1 MHRTTAIATRAD
13 VEGGTSAD
21 DGRAGGAAMRSPR
34 AFRARVVGS
43 DGVAGVETEVEVSAR
58 GVRVDR
64 IVRRVRDG
72 DEGSGEERRAML
84 GKFPSSSVVSA
95 REGEDAREAVVTV
108 AMDGRSRVIRLA
120 CATADDAR
128 ALVRATLDFGDDGLR
143 QRSAVAASSAV
154 GAGSGSAMG
163 AGSASASTALARD
176 LREENLLLSDALR
189 AAEEALA
196 AARSKA
202 SEGEDYFDNSTVSY
216 EIKVRNL
223 TKNLEFQEARVAQLR
238 ADAAEQQG
246 KIERYRSLEEVL
258 GKENEALRKDLKE
271 TREERDRALRRAEAS
286 EIMAAHAKNEVAALE
301 SGQVSEPEIY
311 DENIELKREIAIANS
326 ARATTDEHLKV
337 TLAHLRAA
345 REENVRITE
354 ELLKKTEE
362 HLDNESRLAE
372 LEQMMDGATLRES
385 TNSKELAIAVQERND
400 AVNRVKVFEKDT
412 KRLSGEVERLVGRL
426 GDAERSALR
435 EKEEIRFECAEQVQE
450 HAARV
455 SKQTALARD
464 ASIEA
469 QKQATLAHNTQM
481 AKQEL
486 EYELHEERRRRMALE
501 RQIEHMEA
509 AKQTIKDFTA
519 DAEATVIRS
528 IQAQREANL
537 EVQRLRIE
545 KHDLRG
551 KFPTTPSSSS
561 PSDGKE
567 AWRTQL
573 GATLDLHRVI
583 RGSPASPP
591 PSETRAGWSRVTD
604 FGSGAAFVS
613 KRPPPSSAQRLD
625 EIKSEIAIIKQRQT
639 PVKPKSLETKFDLQD
654 GPRVTTAPNDVFSTR
669 VCVPDGE

>member
-1 MHRTTAIATRAD
+1 MTAIATRAN
-13 VEGGTSAD
+13 VEGDASAENE
-21 DGRAGGAAMRSPR
+21 RAGGAAMTSPR

-43 DGVAGVETEVEVSAR
+43 DGIAGVETEVEVSAR

-64 IVRRVRDG
+64 IVRRGRDG
-72 DEGSGEERRAML
+72 DDGGGEERRAML

-120 CATADDAR
+120 CANADDAR
-128 ALVRATLDFGDDGLR
+128 ALVRAVLDFGDDGLR
-143 QRSAVAASSAV
+143 QRSAVAASSA
-154 GAGSGSAMG
+154 MG
-163 AGSASASTALARD
+163 AGSASTATALARD

-238 ADAAEQQG
+238 ADVAEQQG
-246 KIERYRSLEEVL
+246 KIERYRALEEVL

-271 TREERDRALRRAEAS
+271 TREERDRSLRRAEAS

-400 AVNRVKVFEKDT
+400 AVNRIKVFEKDT

-567 AWRTQL
+567 AWRAQL

-639 PVKPKSLETKFDLQD
+639 PVKKSLETKFDLQD
-654 GPRVTTAPNDVFSTR
+654 GPRVTTAPNDVFSAR
-669 VCVPDGE
+669 VSVPDGE

>member
-1 MHRTTAIATRAD
+1 MTVASSRT
-13 VEGGTSAD
+13 
-21 DGRAGGAAMRSPR
+21 
-34 AFRARVVGS
+34 FYARVVGS
-43 DGVAGVETEVEVSAR
+43 EGASGVETAVEVSAR

-64 IVRRVRDG
+64 ILRQAVG
-72 DEGSGEERRAML
+72 GGGAGASGGERRALL

-95 REGEDAREAVVTV
+95 REGENEREAVLTV
-108 AMDGRSRVIRLA
+108 AMDGRSRVIRLV
-120 CATADDAR
+120 CANVDDAR

-143 QRSAVAASSAV
+143 QRSAVAAA
-154 GAGSGSAMG
+154 SAMTP
-163 AGSASASTALARD
+163 GSASARATGSSSELVRD

-189 AAEEALA
+189 AAEGALA
-196 AARSKA
+196 AAKANTSK
-202 SEGEDYFDNSTVSY
+202 GEDYFDNSTVSY

-238 ADAAEQQG
+238 ADAEEQRG

-286 EIMAAHAKNEVAALE
+286 EIMVAHAKNEVAALE
-301 SGQVSEPEIY
+301 SGQVSAPEIY
-311 DENIELKREIAIANS
+311 DENIELKREIAITNS

-345 REENVRITE
+345 REENVRLTE

-400 AVNRVKVFEKDT
+400 AVNRVKVFEKDI

-426 GDAERSALR
+426 GDAERTALR

-450 HAARV
+450 HAAKV

-464 ASIEA
+464 AAIEA

-486 EYELHEERRRRMALE
+486 EYELHEERRQRMALE

-528 IQAQREANL
+528 IQSQREANL

-561 PSDGKE
+561 ATDGKE

-583 RGSPASPP
+583 RGSPSSPP
-591 PSETRAGWSRVTD
+591 PSQTRASWSRVTD
-604 FGSGAAFVS
+604 LGSGAVFVS
-613 KRPPPSSAQRLD
+613 KRPLPSSAQRLD

-639 PVKPKSLETKFDLQD
+639 PVKKSLETKFDLQD
-654 GPRVTTAPNDVFSTR
+654 GPRVTTVPNDVFSSE
-669 VCVPDGE
+669 VSVPDDE

>member
-1 MHRTTAIATRAD
+1 MTAIATRAN
-13 VEGGTSAD
+13 VEGDASAD
-21 DGRAGGAAMRSPR
+21 DGRAGGAAMTSPR

-43 DGVAGVETEVEVSAR
+43 DGIAGVETEVEVSAR

-64 IVRRVRDG
+64 IVRSVRDV
-72 DEGSGEERRAML
+72 DEGRGEERRAML

-95 REGEDAREAVVTV
+95 REGEDAREAVLTV

-120 CATADDAR
+120 CANADDAR
-128 ALVRATLDFGDDGLR
+128 ALVRAMLDFGDDGLR
-143 QRSAVAASSAV
+143 QRSAVAASSAM

-163 AGSASASTALARD
+163 AGSASTATALVRD

-258 GKENEALRKDLKE
+258 GKENDALRKDLKE

-400 AVNRVKVFEKDT
+400 AVNRVKVEKDT

-551 KFPTTPSSSS
+551 KFPTTSSSSS

-639 PVKPKSLETKFDLQD
+639 PVKKSLETKFDLQD

-669 VCVPDGE
+669 VSVPDGE

>member
-1 MHRTTAIATRAD
+1 MTVASSRT
-13 VEGGTSAD
+13 
-21 DGRAGGAAMRSPR
+21 
-34 AFRARVVGS
+34 FYARVVGS
-43 DGVAGVETEVEVSAR
+43 EGASGVETAVEVSAR

-64 IVRRVRDG
+64 ILRQAVG
-72 DEGSGEERRAML
+72 GGGAGASGGERRALL

-95 REGEDAREAVVTV
+95 REGENEREAVLTV
-108 AMDGRSRVIRLA
+108 AMDGRSRVIRLV
-120 CATADDAR
+120 CANVDDAR

-143 QRSAVAASSAV
+143 QRSAVAAA
-154 GAGSGSAMG
+154 SAMTP
-163 AGSASASTALARD
+163 GSASARATGSSSELVRD

-189 AAEEALA
+189 AAEGALA
-196 AARSKA
+196 AAKANTSK
-202 SEGEDYFDNSTVSY
+202 GEDYFDNSTVSY

-238 ADAAEQQG
+238 ADAEEQRG

-258 GKENEALRKDLKE
+258 GKENEALRKDLKA

-286 EIMAAHAKNEVAALE
+286 EIMVAHAKNEVAALE
-301 SGQVSEPEIY
+301 SGQVSAPEIY
-311 DENIELKREIAIANS
+311 DENIELKREIAITNS

-345 REENVRITE
+345 REENVRLTE

-400 AVNRVKVFEKDT
+400 AVNRVKVFEKDI

-426 GDAERSALR
+426 GDAERTALR

-450 HAARV
+450 HAAKV

-464 ASIEA
+464 AAIEA

-486 EYELHEERRRRMALE
+486 EYELHEERRQRMALE

-528 IQAQREANL
+528 IQSQREANL

-561 PSDGKE
+561 ATDGKE

-583 RGSPASPP
+583 RGSPSSPP
-591 PSETRAGWSRVTD
+591 PSQTRASWSRVTD
-604 FGSGAAFVS
+604 LGSGAVFVS
-613 KRPPPSSAQRLD
+613 KRPLPSSAQRLD

-639 PVKPKSLETKFDLQD
+639 PVKKSLETKFDLQD
-654 GPRVTTAPNDVFSTR
+654 GPRVTTVPNDVFSSE
-669 VCVPDGE
+669 VSVPDDE

>member
-1 MHRTTAIATRAD
+1 MTMASSRT
-13 VEGGTSAD
+13 
-21 DGRAGGAAMRSPR
+21 
-34 AFRARVVGS
+34 FYARVVGS
-43 DGVAGVETEVEVSAR
+43 EGASGVETAVEVSAR

-64 IVRRVRDG
+64 ILRHAVVVG
-72 DEGSGEERRAML
+72 GGGASGGERRALL

-95 REGEDAREAVVTV
+95 RGGEDEREAVLTV

-120 CATADDAR
+120 CANVDDAR

-143 QRSAVAASSAV
+143 QRSAVAAA
-154 GAGSGSAMG
+154 SAMTP
-163 AGSASASTALARD
+163 GSASARATGSSSELVRD

-196 AARSKA
+196 AAKANTSK
-202 SEGEDYFDNSTVSY
+202 GEDYFDNSTVSY

-238 ADAAEQQG
+238 ADAEEQRG

-258 GKENEALRKDLKE
+258 GKENEALRKDLKA

-301 SGQVSEPEIY
+301 SGQVSAPEIY
-311 DENIELKREIAIANS
+311 DENIELKREIAITNS

-345 REENVRITE
+345 REENVRLTE

-400 AVNRVKVFEKDT
+400 AVNRVKVFEKDI

-426 GDAERSALR
+426 GDAERTALR

-450 HAARV
+450 HAAKV

-464 ASIEA
+464 AAIEA

-486 EYELHEERRRRMALE
+486 EYELHEERRQRMALE

-561 PSDGKE
+561 PTDGKE

-583 RGSPASPP
+583 RGSPSSPP
-591 PSETRAGWSRVTD
+591 PSQTRASWSRVTD
-604 FGSGAAFVS
+604 LGSGAAFVS
-613 KRPPPSSAQRLD
+613 KRPLPSSAQRLD

-639 PVKPKSLETKFDLQD
+639 PVKKSLETKFDLQD
-654 GPRVTTAPNDVFSTR
+654 GPRVTTVPNDVFSSE
-669 VCVPDGE
+669 VSVPNDE

>member
-1 MHRTTAIATRAD
+1 MTMASSRT
-13 VEGGTSAD
+13 
-21 DGRAGGAAMRSPR
+21 
-34 AFRARVVGS
+34 FYARVVGS
-43 DGVAGVETEVEVSAR
+43 EGALGVETAVEVSAR

-64 IVRRVRDG
+64 ILRQAVG
-72 DEGSGEERRAML
+72 GGGGGASGGERRALL

-95 REGEDAREAVVTV
+95 REGKDEREAVLTV

-120 CATADDAR
+120 CANVDDAR

-143 QRSAVAASSAV
+143 QRSAVAAA
-154 GAGSGSAMG
+154 SAMTP
-163 AGSASASTALARD
+163 GSASARATGSSSELVRD

-196 AARSKA
+196 AAKANTSK
-202 SEGEDYFDNSTVSY
+202 GEDYFDNSTVSY

-238 ADAAEQQG
+238 ADAEEQRG

-258 GKENEALRKDLKE
+258 GKENEALRKDLKA

-301 SGQVSEPEIY
+301 SGQVSAPEIY
-311 DENIELKREIAIANS
+311 DENIELKREIAITNS

-345 REENVRITE
+345 REENVRLTE

-362 HLDNESRLAE
+362 HLDNESRMAE

-400 AVNRVKVFEKDT
+400 AVNRVKVFEKDI

-426 GDAERSALR
+426 GDAERTALR

-450 HAARV
+450 HAAKV

-464 ASIEA
+464 AAIEA

-486 EYELHEERRRRMALE
+486 EYELHEERRQRMALE

-561 PSDGKE
+561 PTDGKE

-583 RGSPASPP
+583 RGSPSSTP
-591 PSETRAGWSRVTD
+591 PSQTRASWSRVTD
-604 FGSGAAFVS
+604 LGSGAAFVS
-613 KRPPPSSAQRLD
+613 KRPLPSSAQRLD

-639 PVKPKSLETKFDLQD
+639 PVKKSLETKFDLQD
-654 GPRVTTAPNDVFSTR
+654 GPRVTTVPKDVFSSE
-669 VCVPDGE
+669 VSVPDDE

>member
-1 MHRTTAIATRAD
+1 
-13 VEGGTSAD
+13 
-21 DGRAGGAAMRSPR
+21 
-34 AFRARVVGS
+34 
-43 DGVAGVETEVEVSAR
+43 
-58 GVRVDR
+58 
-64 IVRRVRDG
+64 
-72 DEGSGEERRAML
+72 
-84 GKFPSSSVVSA
+84 
-95 REGEDAREAVVTV
+95 
-108 AMDGRSRVIRLA
+108 
-120 CATADDAR
+120 
-128 ALVRATLDFGDDGLR
+128 
-143 QRSAVAASSAV
+143 
-154 GAGSGSAMG
+154 MG
-163 AGSASASTALARD
+163 AGSASTATALARD

-246 KIERYRSLEEVL
+246 KIERYRALEEVL

-271 TREERDRALRRAEAS
+271 TREERDRSLRRAEAS

-400 AVNRVKVFEKDT
+400 AVNRIKVFEKDT

-567 AWRTQL
+567 AWR
-573 GATLDLHRVI
+573 A
-583 RGSPASPP
+583 
-591 PSETRAGWSRVTD
+591 
-604 FGSGAAFVS
+604 
-613 KRPPPSSAQRLD
+613 
-625 EIKSEIAIIKQRQT
+625 
-639 PVKPKSLETKFDLQD
+639 
-654 GPRVTTAPNDVFSTR
+654 
-669 VCVPDGE
+669 

>member
-1 MHRTTAIATRAD
+1 MTMASSRT
-13 VEGGTSAD
+13 
-21 DGRAGGAAMRSPR
+21 
-34 AFRARVVGS
+34 FYARVVGS
-43 DGVAGVETEVEVSAR
+43 EGASGVETAVEVSAR

-64 IVRRVRDG
+64 ILRQAVG
-72 DEGSGEERRAML
+72 GGGAGASGGERRALL

-95 REGEDAREAVVTV
+95 REGENEREAVLTV
-108 AMDGRSRVIRLA
+108 AMDGRSRVIRLV
-120 CATADDAR
+120 CANVDDAR

-143 QRSAVAASSAV
+143 QRSAVAAA
-154 GAGSGSAMG
+154 SAMTP
-163 AGSASASTALARD
+163 GSASARATGSSSELVRD

-189 AAEEALA
+189 AAEGALA
-196 AARSKA
+196 AAKANTSK
-202 SEGEDYFDNSTVSY
+202 GEDYFDNSTVSY

-238 ADAAEQQG
+238 ADAEEQRG

-258 GKENEALRKDLKE
+258 GKENEALRKDLKA

-286 EIMAAHAKNEVAALE
+286 EIMVAHAKNEVAALE
-301 SGQVSEPEIY
+301 SGQVSAPEIY
-311 DENIELKREIAIANS
+311 DENIELKREIAITNS

-345 REENVRITE
+345 REENVRLTE

-400 AVNRVKVFEKDT
+400 ALNRVKVFEKDI

-426 GDAERSALR
+426 GDAERTALR

-450 HAARV
+450 HAAKV

-464 ASIEA
+464 AAIEA

-486 EYELHEERRRRMALE
+486 EYELHEERRQRMALE

-528 IQAQREANL
+528 IQSQREANL

-561 PSDGKE
+561 ATDGKE

-583 RGSPASPP
+583 RGSPSSPP
-591 PSETRAGWSRVTD
+591 PSQTRASWSRVTD
-604 FGSGAAFVS
+604 LGSGAVFVS
-613 KRPPPSSAQRLD
+613 KRPLPSSAQRLD

-639 PVKPKSLETKFDLQD
+639 PVKKSLETKFDLQD
-654 GPRVTTAPNDVFSTR
+654 GPRVTTVPNDVFSSE
-669 VCVPDGE
+669 VSVPDDE

>member
-1 MHRTTAIATRAD
+1 MTMASSRT
-13 VEGGTSAD
+13 
-21 DGRAGGAAMRSPR
+21 
-34 AFRARVVGS
+34 FYARVVGS
-43 DGVAGVETEVEVSAR
+43 EGASGVETAVEVSAR

-64 IVRRVRDG
+64 ILRQAVG
-72 DEGSGEERRAML
+72 GGGAGASGGERRALL

-95 REGEDAREAVVTV
+95 REGENEREAVLTV
-108 AMDGRSRVIRLA
+108 AMDGRSRVIRLV
-120 CATADDAR
+120 CANVDDAR

-143 QRSAVAASSAV
+143 QRSAVAAA
-154 GAGSGSAMG
+154 SAMTP
-163 AGSASASTALARD
+163 GSASARATGSSSELVRD

-189 AAEEALA
+189 AAEGALA
-196 AARSKA
+196 AAKANTSK
-202 SEGEDYFDNSTVSY
+202 GEDYFDNSTVSY

-238 ADAAEQQG
+238 ADAEEQRG

-258 GKENEALRKDLKE
+258 GKENEALRKDLKA

-286 EIMAAHAKNEVAALE
+286 EIMVAHAKNEVAALE
-301 SGQVSEPEIY
+301 SGQVSAPEIY
-311 DENIELKREIAIANS
+311 DENIELKREIAITNS

-345 REENVRITE
+345 REENVRLTE

-400 AVNRVKVFEKDT
+400 AVNRVKVFEKDI

-426 GDAERSALR
+426 GDAERTALR

-450 HAARV
+450 HAAKV

-464 ASIEA
+464 AAIEA

-486 EYELHEERRRRMALE
+486 EYELHEERRQRMALE

-528 IQAQREANL
+528 IQSQREANL

-561 PSDGKE
+561 ATDGKE

-583 RGSPASPP
+583 RGSPSSPP
-591 PSETRAGWSRVTD
+591 PSQTRASWSRVTD
-604 FGSGAAFVS
+604 LGSGAVFVS
-613 KRPPPSSAQRLD
+613 KRPLPSSAQRLD

-639 PVKPKSLETKFDLQD
+639 PVKKSLETKFDLQD
-654 GPRVTTAPNDVFSTR
+654 GPRVTTVPNDVFSSE
-669 VCVPDGE
+669 VSVPDDE

>member
-1 MHRTTAIATRAD
+1 MTAIATRAN
-13 VEGGTSAD
+13 VEGDASAD
-21 DGRAGGAAMRSPR
+21 DGRAGGAAMTSPR

-43 DGVAGVETEVEVSAR
+43 DGIAGVETEVEVSAR

-64 IVRRVRDG
+64 IVRSVRDV
-72 DEGSGEERRAML
+72 DEGRGEERRAML

-95 REGEDAREAVVTV
+95 REGEDAREAVLTV

-120 CATADDAR
+120 CANADDAR
-128 ALVRATLDFGDDGLR
+128 ALVRAMLDFGDDGLR
-143 QRSAVAASSAV
+143 QRSAVAASSAM

-163 AGSASASTALARD
+163 AGSASTATALVRD

-258 GKENEALRKDLKE
+258 GKENDALRKDLKE

-400 AVNRVKVFEKDT
+400 AVNRVKVEKDT

-551 KFPTTPSSSS
+551 KFPTTSSSSS

-567 AWRTQL
+567 AWRAQL

-639 PVKPKSLETKFDLQD
+639 PVKKSLETKFDLQD

-669 VCVPDGE
+669 VSVPDGE

>member
-43 DGVAGVETEVEVSAR
+43 DGIAGVETEVEVSAR

-72 DEGSGEERRAML
+72 DDGGGEERRAML

-143 QRSAVAASSAV
+143 QRSAVAAS
-154 GAGSGSAMG
+154 
-163 AGSASASTALARD
+163 TALARD

-223 TKNLEFQEARVAQLR
+223 TKNLEFQETRVAQLR

>member
-1 MHRTTAIATRAD
+1 MTMASSRT
-13 VEGGTSAD
+13 
-21 DGRAGGAAMRSPR
+21 
-34 AFRARVVGS
+34 FYARVVGS
-43 DGVAGVETEVEVSAR
+43 EGASGVETAVEVSAR

-64 IVRRVRDG
+64 ILRQAVG
-72 DEGSGEERRAML
+72 GGGGGASGGERRALL

-95 REGEDAREAVVTV
+95 REGKDEREAVLTV

-120 CATADDAR
+120 CANVDDAR

-143 QRSAVAASSAV
+143 QRSAVAAA
-154 GAGSGSAMG
+154 SAMTP
-163 AGSASASTALARD
+163 GSASARATGSSSELVRD

-196 AARSKA
+196 AAKANTSK
-202 SEGEDYFDNSTVSY
+202 GEDYFDNSTVSY

-238 ADAAEQQG
+238 ADAEEQRG

-258 GKENEALRKDLKE
+258 GKENEALRKDLKA

-301 SGQVSEPEIY
+301 SGQVSAPEIY
-311 DENIELKREIAIANS
+311 DENIELKREIAITNS

-345 REENVRITE
+345 REENVRLTE

-362 HLDNESRLAE
+362 HLDNESRIAE

-400 AVNRVKVFEKDT
+400 AVNRVKVFEKDI

-426 GDAERSALR
+426 GDAERTALR

-450 HAARV
+450 HAAKV

-464 ASIEA
+464 AAIEA

-486 EYELHEERRRRMALE
+486 EYELHEERRQRMALE

-561 PSDGKE
+561 PTDGKE

-583 RGSPASPP
+583 RGSPSSTP
-591 PSETRAGWSRVTD
+591 PSQTRASWSRVTD
-604 FGSGAAFVS
+604 LGSGAAFVS
-613 KRPPPSSAQRLD
+613 KRPLPSSAQRLD

-639 PVKPKSLETKFDLQD
+639 PVKKSLETKFDLQD
-654 GPRVTTAPNDVFSTR
+654 GPRVTTVPKDVFSSE
-669 VCVPDGE
+669 VSVPDDE

>member
-1 MHRTTAIATRAD
+1 MTMASSRT
-13 VEGGTSAD
+13 
-21 DGRAGGAAMRSPR
+21 
-34 AFRARVVGS
+34 FYARVVGS
-43 DGVAGVETEVEVSAR
+43 EGASGVETAVEVSAR

-64 IVRRVRDG
+64 ILRQAVG
-72 DEGSGEERRAML
+72 GGGAGASGGERRALL

-95 REGEDAREAVVTV
+95 REGENEREAVLTV
-108 AMDGRSRVIRLA
+108 AMDGRSRVIRLV
-120 CATADDAR
+120 CANVDDAR

-143 QRSAVAASSAV
+143 QRSAVAAA
-154 GAGSGSAMG
+154 SAMTP
-163 AGSASASTALARD
+163 GSASARATGSSSELVRD

-189 AAEEALA
+189 AAEGALA
-196 AARSKA
+196 AAKANTSK
-202 SEGEDYFDNSTVSY
+202 GEDYFDNSTVSY

-238 ADAAEQQG
+238 ADAEEQRG

-286 EIMAAHAKNEVAALE
+286 EIMVAHAKNEVAALE
-301 SGQVSEPEIY
+301 SGQVSAPEIY
-311 DENIELKREIAIANS
+311 DENIELKREIAITNS

-345 REENVRITE
+345 REENVRLTE

-400 AVNRVKVFEKDT
+400 AVNRVKVFEKDI

-426 GDAERSALR
+426 GDAERTALR

-450 HAARV
+450 HAAKV

-464 ASIEA
+464 AAIEA

-486 EYELHEERRRRMALE
+486 EYELHEERRQRMALE

-528 IQAQREANL
+528 IQSQREANL

-561 PSDGKE
+561 ATDGKE

-583 RGSPASPP
+583 RGSPSSPP
-591 PSETRAGWSRVTD
+591 PSQTRASWSRVTD
-604 FGSGAAFVS
+604 LGSGAVFVS
-613 KRPPPSSAQRLD
+613 KRPLPSSAQRLD

-639 PVKPKSLETKFDLQD
+639 PVKKSLETKFDLQD
-654 GPRVTTAPNDVFSTR
+654 GPRVTTVPNDVFSSE
-669 VCVPDGE
+669 VSVPDDE

>member
-1 MHRTTAIATRAD
+1 M
-13 VEGGTSAD
+13 
-21 DGRAGGAAMRSPR
+21 
-34 AFRARVVGS
+34 AR
-43 DGVAGVETEVEVSAR
+43 
-58 GVRVDR
+58 
-64 IVRRVRDG
+64 
-72 DEGSGEERRAML
+72 
-84 GKFPSSSVVSA
+84 
-95 REGEDAREAVVTV
+95 
-108 AMDGRSRVIRLA
+108 
-120 CATADDAR
+120 
-128 ALVRATLDFGDDGLR
+128 
-143 QRSAVAASSAV
+143 
-154 GAGSGSAMG
+154 
-163 AGSASASTALARD
+163 SASTALARD

-223 TKNLEFQEARVAQLR
+223 TKNLEFQEMRVAQLR

>member
-1 MHRTTAIATRAD
+1 MTAIATRAN
-13 VEGGTSAD
+13 VEGDASAD
-21 DGRAGGAAMRSPR
+21 DGRAGGAAMTSPR

-43 DGVAGVETEVEVSAR
+43 DGIAGVETEVEVSAR

-64 IVRRVRDG
+64 IVRSVRDV
-72 DEGSGEERRAML
+72 DEGRGEERRAML

-120 CATADDAR
+120 CANADDAR
-128 ALVRATLDFGDDGLR
+128 ALVRAMLDFGDDGLR
-143 QRSAVAASSAV
+143 QRSAVAASSAM

-163 AGSASASTALARD
+163 AGSASTATALVRD

-258 GKENEALRKDLKE
+258 GKENDALRKDLKE

-400 AVNRVKVFEKDT
+400 AVNRVKVEKDT

-639 PVKPKSLETKFDLQD
+639 PVKKSLETKFDLQD

-669 VCVPDGE
+669 VSVPDGE

>member
-1 MHRTTAIATRAD
+1 MTMASSRT
-13 VEGGTSAD
+13 
-21 DGRAGGAAMRSPR
+21 
-34 AFRARVVGS
+34 FYARVVGS
-43 DGVAGVETEVEVSAR
+43 EGASGVETAVEVSAR

-64 IVRRVRDG
+64 ILRHAVG
-72 DEGSGEERRAML
+72 GGGGGASGGERRALL

-95 REGEDAREAVVTV
+95 REGEDEREAVLTV

-120 CATADDAR
+120 CANVDDAR

-143 QRSAVAASSAV
+143 QRSAVAAA
-154 GAGSGSAMG
+154 SAMTP
-163 AGSASASTALARD
+163 GSASARATGSSSELVRD

-196 AARSKA
+196 AAKANTSK
-202 SEGEDYFDNSTVSY
+202 GEDYFDNSTVSY

-238 ADAAEQQG
+238 ADAEEQRG

-258 GKENEALRKDLKE
+258 GKENEALRKDLKA

-301 SGQVSEPEIY
+301 SGQVSAPEIY
-311 DENIELKREIAIANS
+311 DENIELKREIAITNS

-345 REENVRITE
+345 REENVRLTE

-400 AVNRVKVFEKDT
+400 AVNRVKVFEKDI

-426 GDAERSALR
+426 GDAERTALR

-450 HAARV
+450 HAAKV

-464 ASIEA
+464 AAIEA

-486 EYELHEERRRRMALE
+486 EYELHEERRQRMALE

-561 PSDGKE
+561 PTDGKE

-583 RGSPASPP
+583 RGSPSSPP
-591 PSETRAGWSRVTD
+591 PSQTRASWSRVTD
-604 FGSGAAFVS
+604 LGSGAAFVS
-613 KRPPPSSAQRLD
+613 KRPLPSSAQRLD

-639 PVKPKSLETKFDLQD
+639 PVKKSLETKFDLQD
-654 GPRVTTAPNDVFSTR
+654 GPRVTTVPNDVFSSE
-669 VCVPDGE
+669 VSVPDDE

>member
-1 MHRTTAIATRAD
+1 MTMVSSRT
-13 VEGGTSAD
+13 
-21 DGRAGGAAMRSPR
+21 
-34 AFRARVVGS
+34 FYARVVGS
-43 DGVAGVETEVEVSAR
+43 EGASGVETAVEVSAR

-64 IVRRVRDG
+64 ILRQAVG
-72 DEGSGEERRAML
+72 GGGAGASGGERRALL

-95 REGEDAREAVVTV
+95 REGENEREAVLTV
-108 AMDGRSRVIRLA
+108 AMDGRSRVIRLV
-120 CATADDAR
+120 CANVDDAR

-143 QRSAVAASSAV
+143 QRSAVAAA
-154 GAGSGSAMG
+154 SAMTP
-163 AGSASASTALARD
+163 GSASARATGSSSELVRD

-189 AAEEALA
+189 AAEGALA
-196 AARSKA
+196 AAKANTSK
-202 SEGEDYFDNSTVSY
+202 GEDYFDNSTVSY

-238 ADAAEQQG
+238 ADAEEQRG

-286 EIMAAHAKNEVAALE
+286 EIMVAHAKNEVAALE
-301 SGQVSEPEIY
+301 SGQVSAPEIY
-311 DENIELKREIAIANS
+311 DENIELKREIAITNS

-345 REENVRITE
+345 REENVRLTE

-400 AVNRVKVFEKDT
+400 AVNRVKVFEKDI

-426 GDAERSALR
+426 GDAERTALR

-450 HAARV
+450 HAAKV

-464 ASIEA
+464 AAIEA

-486 EYELHEERRRRMALE
+486 EYELHEERRQRMALE

-528 IQAQREANL
+528 IQSQREANL

-561 PSDGKE
+561 ATDGKE

-583 RGSPASPP
+583 RGSPSSPP
-591 PSETRAGWSRVTD
+591 PSQTRASWSRVTD
-604 FGSGAAFVS
+604 LGSGAVFVS
-613 KRPPPSSAQRLD
+613 KRPLPSSAQRLD

-639 PVKPKSLETKFDLQD
+639 PVKKSLETKFDLQD
-654 GPRVTTAPNDVFSTR
+654 GPRVTTVPNDVFSSE
-669 VCVPDGE
+669 VSVPDDE

>member
-1 MHRTTAIATRAD
+1 MTMASSRT
-13 VEGGTSAD
+13 
-21 DGRAGGAAMRSPR
+21 
-34 AFRARVVGS
+34 FYARVVGS
-43 DGVAGVETEVEVSAR
+43 EGASGVETAVEVSAR

-64 IVRRVRDG
+64 ILRHAVG
-72 DEGSGEERRAML
+72 GGGGGASGGERRALL

-95 REGEDAREAVVTV
+95 REGEDEREAVLTV

-120 CATADDAR
+120 CANVDDAR

-143 QRSAVAASSAV
+143 QRSAVAAA
-154 GAGSGSAMG
+154 SAMTP
-163 AGSASASTALARD
+163 GSASARATGSSSELVRD

-196 AARSKA
+196 AAKANTSK
-202 SEGEDYFDNSTVSY
+202 GEDYFDNSTVSY

-238 ADAAEQQG
+238 ADAEEQRG

-301 SGQVSEPEIY
+301 SGQVSAPEIY
-311 DENIELKREIAIANS
+311 DENIELKREIAITNS

-345 REENVRITE
+345 REENVRLTE

-400 AVNRVKVFEKDT
+400 AVNRVKVFEKDI

-426 GDAERSALR
+426 GDAERTALR
-435 EKEEIRFECAEQVQE
+435 EKEEIRFEWAEQVQE
-450 HAARV
+450 HAAKV

-464 ASIEA
+464 AAIEA

-486 EYELHEERRRRMALE
+486 EYELHEERRQRMALE

-561 PSDGKE
+561 PTDGKE

-583 RGSPASPP
+583 RGSPSSPP
-591 PSETRAGWSRVTD
+591 PSQTRASWSRVTD
-604 FGSGAAFVS
+604 LGSGAAFVS
-613 KRPPPSSAQRLD
+613 KRPLPSSAQRLD

-639 PVKPKSLETKFDLQD
+639 PVKKSLETKFDLQD
-654 GPRVTTAPNDVFSTR
+654 GPRVTTVPNDVFSSE
-669 VCVPDGE
+669 VSVPDDE

>member
-1 MHRTTAIATRAD
+1 MVSSRT
-13 VEGGTSAD
+13 
-21 DGRAGGAAMRSPR
+21 
-34 AFRARVVGS
+34 FYARVVGS
-43 DGVAGVETEVEVSAR
+43 EGASGVETAVEVSAR

-64 IVRRVRDG
+64 ILRQAVG
-72 DEGSGEERRAML
+72 GGGAGASGGERRALL

-95 REGEDAREAVVTV
+95 REGENEREAVLTV
-108 AMDGRSRVIRLA
+108 AMDGRSRVIRLV
-120 CATADDAR
+120 CANVDDAR

-143 QRSAVAASSAV
+143 QRSAVAAA
-154 GAGSGSAMG
+154 SAMTP
-163 AGSASASTALARD
+163 GSASARATGSSSELVRD

-189 AAEEALA
+189 AAEGALA
-196 AARSKA
+196 AAKANTSK
-202 SEGEDYFDNSTVSY
+202 GEDYFDNSTVSY

-238 ADAAEQQG
+238 ADAEEQRG

-286 EIMAAHAKNEVAALE
+286 EIMVAHAKNEVAALE
-301 SGQVSEPEIY
+301 SGQVSAPEIY
-311 DENIELKREIAIANS
+311 DENIELKREIAITNS

-345 REENVRITE
+345 REENVRLTE

-400 AVNRVKVFEKDT
+400 AVNRVKVFEKDI

-426 GDAERSALR
+426 GDAERTALR

-450 HAARV
+450 HAAKV

-464 ASIEA
+464 AAIEA

-486 EYELHEERRRRMALE
+486 EYELHEERRQRMALE

-528 IQAQREANL
+528 IQSQREANL

-561 PSDGKE
+561 ATDGKE

-583 RGSPASPP
+583 RGSPSSPP
-591 PSETRAGWSRVTD
+591 PSQTRASWSRVTD
-604 FGSGAAFVS
+604 LGSGAVFVS
-613 KRPPPSSAQRLD
+613 KRPLPSSAQRLD

-639 PVKPKSLETKFDLQD
+639 PVKKSLETKFDLQD
-654 GPRVTTAPNDVFSTR
+654 GPRVTTVPNDVFSSE
-669 VCVPDGE
+669 VSVPDDE

>member
-1 MHRTTAIATRAD
+1 MD
-13 VEGGTSAD
+13 C
-21 DGRAGGAAMRSPR
+21 
-34 AFRARVVGS
+34 
-43 DGVAGVETEVEVSAR
+43 
-58 GVRVDR
+58 
-64 IVRRVRDG
+64 VRD
-72 DEGSGEERRAML
+72 
-84 GKFPSSSVVSA
+84 
-95 REGEDAREAVVTV
+95 
-108 AMDGRSRVIRLA
+108 
-120 CATADDAR
+120 
-128 ALVRATLDFGDDGLR
+128 
-143 QRSAVAASSAV
+143 SAVAASSAV

-435 EKEEIRFECAEQVQE
+435 EKERFASN
-450 HAARV
+450 APNK
-455 SKQTALARD
+455 SKSTR
-464 ASIEA
+464 
-469 QKQATLAHNTQM
+469 
-481 AKQEL
+481 L
-486 EYELHEERRRRMALE
+486 EYQNKPRWLETPPSRHKNKRLSRTTHRWRSKNSSMSFTRSGDDAWLSRDRSSTWRRRSKLSKISR
-501 RQIEHMEA
+501 
-509 AKQTIKDFTA
+509 
-519 DAEATVIRS
+519 
-528 IQAQREANL
+528 
-537 EVQRLRIE
+537 
-545 KHDLRG
+545 
-551 KFPTTPSSSS
+551 PTP
-561 PSDGKE
+561 
-567 AWRTQL
+567 
-573 GATLDLHRVI
+573 
-583 RGSPASPP
+583 
-591 PSETRAGWSRVTD
+591 
-604 FGSGAAFVS
+604 
-613 KRPPPSSAQRLD
+613 KRR
-625 EIKSEIAIIKQRQT
+625 
-639 PVKPKSLETKFDLQD
+639 
-654 GPRVTTAPNDVFSTR
+654 
-669 VCVPDGE
+669 

>member
-1 MHRTTAIATRAD
+1 MTMASSRT
-13 VEGGTSAD
+13 
-21 DGRAGGAAMRSPR
+21 
-34 AFRARVVGS
+34 FYARVVGS
-43 DGVAGVETEVEVSAR
+43 EGASGVETAVEVSAR

-64 IVRRVRDG
+64 ILRQAVG
-72 DEGSGEERRAML
+72 GGGGGASGGERRALL

-95 REGEDAREAVVTV
+95 REGKDEREAVLTV

-120 CATADDAR
+120 CANVDDAR

-143 QRSAVAASSAV
+143 QRSAVAAA
-154 GAGSGSAMG
+154 SAMTP
-163 AGSASASTALARD
+163 GSASARATGSSSELVRD

-196 AARSKA
+196 AAKANTSK
-202 SEGEDYFDNSTVSY
+202 GEDYFDNSTVSY

-238 ADAAEQQG
+238 ADAEEQRG

-258 GKENEALRKDLKE
+258 GKENEALRKDLKA

-301 SGQVSEPEIY
+301 SGQVSAPEIY
-311 DENIELKREIAIANS
+311 DENIELKREIAITNS

-345 REENVRITE
+345 REENVRLTE

-362 HLDNESRLAE
+362 HLDNESRMAE

-400 AVNRVKVFEKDT
+400 AVNRVKVFEKDI

-426 GDAERSALR
+426 GDAERTALR

-450 HAARV
+450 HAAKV

-464 ASIEA
+464 AAIEA

-486 EYELHEERRRRMALE
+486 EYELHEERRQRMALE

-561 PSDGKE
+561 PTDGKE

-583 RGSPASPP
+583 RGSPSSTP
-591 PSETRAGWSRVTD
+591 PSQTRASWSRVTD
-604 FGSGAAFVS
+604 LGSGAAFVS
-613 KRPPPSSAQRLD
+613 KRPLPSSAQRLD

-639 PVKPKSLETKFDLQD
+639 PVKKSLETKFDLQD
-654 GPRVTTAPNDVFSTR
+654 GPRVTTVPKDVFSSE
-669 VCVPDGE
+669 VSVPDDE

>member
-1 MHRTTAIATRAD
+1 VRISDRSNPRHVD
-13 VEGGTSAD
+13 VEQDA
-21 DGRAGGAAMRSPR
+21 GRRCRR
-34 AFRARVVGS
+34 ARMTMASSRTFYARVVGS
-43 DGVAGVETEVEVSAR
+43 EGASGVETAVEVSAR

-64 IVRRVRDG
+64 ILRQAVG
-72 DEGSGEERRAML
+72 GGGAGASGGERRALL

-95 REGEDAREAVVTV
+95 REGENEREAVLTV
-108 AMDGRSRVIRLA
+108 AMDGRSRVIRLV
-120 CATADDAR
+120 CANVDDAR

-143 QRSAVAASSAV
+143 QRSAVAAA
-154 GAGSGSAMG
+154 SAMTP
-163 AGSASASTALARD
+163 GSASARATGSSSELVRD

-189 AAEEALA
+189 AAEGALA
-196 AARSKA
+196 AAKANTSK
-202 SEGEDYFDNSTVSY
+202 GEDYFDNSTVSY

-238 ADAAEQQG
+238 ADAEEQRG

-286 EIMAAHAKNEVAALE
+286 EIMVAHAKNEVAALE
-301 SGQVSEPEIY
+301 SGQVSAPEIY
-311 DENIELKREIAIANS
+311 DENIELKREIAITNS

-345 REENVRITE
+345 REENVRLTE

-400 AVNRVKVFEKDT
+400 AVNRVKVFEKDI

-426 GDAERSALR
+426 GDAERTALR

-450 HAARV
+450 HAAKV

-464 ASIEA
+464 AAIEA

-486 EYELHEERRRRMALE
+486 EYELHEERRQRMALE

-528 IQAQREANL
+528 IQSQREANL

-561 PSDGKE
+561 ATDGKE

-583 RGSPASPP
+583 RGSPSSPP
-591 PSETRAGWSRVTD
+591 PSQTRASWSRVTD
-604 FGSGAAFVS
+604 LGSGAVFVS
-613 KRPPPSSAQRLD
+613 KRPLPSSAQRLD

-639 PVKPKSLETKFDLQD
+639 PVKKSLETKFDLQD
-654 GPRVTTAPNDVFSTR
+654 GPRVTTVPNDVFSSE
-669 VCVPDGE
+669 VSVPDDE